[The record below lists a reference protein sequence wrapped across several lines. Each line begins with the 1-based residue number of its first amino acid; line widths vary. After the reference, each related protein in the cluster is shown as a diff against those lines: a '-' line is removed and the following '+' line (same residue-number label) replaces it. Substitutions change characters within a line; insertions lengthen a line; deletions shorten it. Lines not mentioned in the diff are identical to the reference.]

1 MEPKTTS
8 ASEFLKLFWRTV
20 PALWRSAPLLVGLMF
35 VLAVVSGLVAPLS
48 IMLTKW
54 TVDGV
59 TRFAAFWR
67 WPGPLLP

>member
-1 MEPKTTS
+1 
-8 ASEFLKLFWRTV
+8 
-20 PALWRSAPLLVGLMF
+20 MF

-59 TRFAAFWR
+59 TRFAAGEDVNIIVLALAWAAVAMI
-67 WPGPLLP
+67 G